1 MSSYAFDGMLG
12 IEFARPVPLH
22 ALQPS
27 ALAAV
32 EAHRRV
38 AHETKA
44 QRVLDDLVTDHGR
57 PHVEPYLIPEIR
69 VTKKG
74 KRKPTGAMIPGDPM
88 TTAARRLV
96 ADAEASGFRVRV
108 VEQDDRVLVQG
119 QCGTVGFIASW
130 IRGRA
135 HKASWHE
142 ATMRFAMI
150 EDERPVGVA
159 KLTRTGLA
167 RHRAAGVDR
176 LHLRIIASPDGVPIP
191 FAELSAKVRAS

>member
-57 PHVEPYLIPEIR
+57 PHVEPYDGL
-69 VTKKG
+69 VLTV
-74 KRKPTGAMIPGDPM
+74 
-88 TTAARRLV
+88 AARRLV
-96 ADAEASGFRVRV
+96 ADAEAAGFRLHVA
-108 VEQDDRVLVQG
+108 EQDDRVLVQG
-119 QCGTVGFIASW
+119 QRGAVGFIASW
-130 IRGRA
+130 VRGRA

-176 LHLRIIASPDGVPIP
+176 LHLRIVASPDGVPIP
-191 FAELSAKVRAS
+191 FAELTAKVRAS